1 MQSRGPNDLRTD
13 LCAGT
18 GAKSSFPSAELDQL
32 DLFFTLRDLP
42 AAVDYWLLEGETNS
56 RRGTAI

>member
-18 GAKSSFPSAELDQL
+18 GAKSRCPPAELDQL
-32 DLFFTLRDLP
+32 DLFFTLRDYQLP
-42 AAVDYWLLEGETNS
+42 SIIGY
-56 RRGTAI
+56 

>member
-18 GAKSSFPSAELDQL
+18 GAKSSCPPAELDQL
-32 DLFFTLRDLP
+32 DLFFTLRDYPLP
-42 AAVDYWLLEGETNS
+42 SIIGY
-56 RRGTAI
+56 